1 MPTPVRIFLT
11 GALAAA
17 LAACGGGTDTPAST
31 ADETETGAGAQPEE
45 HATTERGALER
56 GALESGTIA
65 MPRSPSPDGA
75 RVFFITPADGD
86 TVTSPVSIEF
96 GIEGMT
102 VVPAGEATEHSG
114 HHHLIVNADL
124 PPLGM
129 PIPASESYI
138 HFGDGS
144 TSTSLELPLGQHTL
158 QLLLGDHLHIPHDPP
173 VSSEVITI
181 SVVNTLD

>member
-1 MPTPVRIFLT
+1 
-11 GALAAA
+11 
-17 LAACGGGTDTPAST
+17 
-31 ADETETGAGAQPEE
+31 
-45 HATTERGALER
+45 
-56 GALESGTIA
+56 

-86 TVTSPVSIEF
+86 TVTSPVNVQF

-102 VVPAGEATEHSG
+102 VVPAGDATRHSG
-114 HHHLIVNADL
+114 HHHLIVNAEL
-124 PPLGM
+124 PALGM
-129 PIPASESYI
+129 PIPASENYI

-144 TSTSLELPLGQHTL
+144 TSTNLELPLGQHTL

-181 SVVNTLD
+181 SVVGTLD